1 MLTCGRQ
8 VVKYAFTNGY
18 RWLLAPTIA
27 EPMVGG
33 TCPPYTRAVDV
44 VRAHRFE
51 GVVRFCVVSDCG
63 QWRRNSAKIPEDHAF
78 ACQSARTKGHVWVL
92 CARVGLVWDRG
103 CVVMWGCRARVLGK
117 RRGPSL
123 VGRASGCRA
132 CLRRKRASPI
142 PSVAYRF
149 ALAMGLVMM
158 RNGGGSHHKRWAR
171 PSTLA
176 AWLNHFLCIASAR
189 ALLQTS
195 PRFFWSSRPSPWSC
209 SIMT

>member
-1 MLTCGRQ
+1 MTGRQYVLTCGRQ
-8 VVKYAFTNGY
+8 VVKHAFTNG
-18 RWLLAPTIA
+18 RCWLFAPTIA

-92 CARVGLVWDRG
+92 CARGVLVWGRGFGDAENGVGRAGNCGGLVAGGPKGCMLMGRR
-103 CVVMWGCRARVLGK
+103 CVVMWGCRGGVLGE

-132 CLRRKRASPI
+132 SL
-142 PSVAYRF
+142 
-149 ALAMGLVMM
+149 M
-158 RNGGGSHHKRWAR
+158 AR
-171 PSTLA
+171 GDATRQ
-176 AWLNHFLCIASAR
+176 WGFEK
-189 ALLQTS
+189 
-195 PRFFWSSRPSPWSC
+195 
-209 SIMT
+209 